1 MQFLRNEFSKISDDL
16 LSIGY
21 WQSRDLQ
28 RIFQNAMEHSHLYE
42 NKIKWGDAFIIM
54 FDVSDPKSF
63 EEVTRIRY
71 LISHYHTPEKLEFLK
86 NKVKEKM
93 HFEDKEQKLRTDCW
107 FNPPVILI
115 GNKNDCRTKDPSDS
129 VTTYEA
135 EQKAEELGKLSKI
148 IFTIERNSFKL
159 RFKPFFCR

>member
-1 MQFLRNEFSKISDDL
+1 
-16 LSIGY
+16 
-21 WQSRDLQ
+21 
-28 RIFQNAMEHSHLYE
+28 
-42 NKIKWGDAFIIM
+42 M

-148 IFTIERNSFKL
+148 ISVERNSFKL
-159 RFKPFFCR
+159 SNFRFKPFFPVKPEVQVSKVRKCHKPRVTRGLCVDSRITHSVGQLPV

>member
-1 MQFLRNEFSKISDDL
+1 
-16 LSIGY
+16 
-21 WQSRDLQ
+21 
-28 RIFQNAMEHSHLYE
+28 MEHSHLYE

-115 GNKNDCRTKDPSDS
+115 GNKNDWRTKDPSDS

-148 IFTIERNSFKL
+148 ISVERNSFKL
-159 RFKPFFCR
+159 SNFRFKPFFCR